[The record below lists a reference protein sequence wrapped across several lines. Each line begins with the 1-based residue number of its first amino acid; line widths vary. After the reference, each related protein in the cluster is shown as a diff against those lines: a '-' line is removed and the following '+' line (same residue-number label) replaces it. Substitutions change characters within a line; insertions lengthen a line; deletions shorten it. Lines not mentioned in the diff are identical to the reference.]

1 MIGFWL
7 ILICFEGG
15 AAVPAANSF
24 QHNMHGQAVLQGWQ
38 LAVAPAAATPDE
50 VPATAFQPVDDV
62 LLAAQPAH
70 GMWWLRTTIELDET
84 VSNDR
89 ILALCP
95 EGLASAIQ
103 VYWDGR
109 LIAES
114 GRVGGA
120 GEEQLG
126 RYYAPVPLLPELIKP
141 GRHQIDLRVSNHHTR
156 RFWHDAQILFG
167 DYEDLLKSVG
177 IWQVKVYFALGLFC
191 VAGVFFLGF
200 TTVRDTRFEALL
212 LVLMCVAFAGRL
224 LFENLWVF
232 DTLRTDY
239 YDFQLFWRRY
249 ATVLTGVLSLA
260 ALGFWFKQRRAL
272 VVMMGLWL
280 VSQYGLFDG
289 LTDADSLLLCACV
302 GMACVAPAQRRDAL
316 WPVLALVLGRLTAFA
331 DFRVGID
338 LMSWLGIWL
347 AASFLE
353 LNVLALRRREQVR
366 QTALL
371 RSARLENQML
381 KNFIKPHY
389 LMNALTSVSAWM
401 RREPETADA
410 LITALAEE
418 FRQIAAIADQAL
430 IPLAREL
437 TLCRNHLRIMS
448 LRKGATF
455 DLVVEGALI
464 DTLVPP
470 LILHTLVENGLTHG
484 YETRDQ
490 GIFRFSV
497 TAGPSGLR
505 LTLFNDSAARA
516 DAAGGEGTGLT
527 YVRARLAETFGD
539 QAVMQAGAVAGGWRV
554 VIEMPRVPADQ
565 AAARRGSAEVL
576 QEQPCDY

>member
-1 MIGFWL
+1 MIGLWL
-7 ILICFEGG
+7 MLMCFDGG

-24 QHNMHGQAVLQGWQ
+24 QHNMQGQTMLLGWQ
-38 LAVAPAAATPDE
+38 LAVAPDATTPDA
-50 VPATAFQPVDDV
+50 VPASAFQPIDEA

-70 GMWWLRTTIELDET
+70 GVWWLRTTVALDEA
-84 VSNDR
+84 VCNGR

-120 GEEQLG
+120 ADEQLG
-126 RYYAPVPLLPELIKP
+126 RYYAPVPLLPELIQP
-141 GRHQIDLRVSNHHTR
+141 GRHQVDLRVSNHHTSH
-156 RFWHDAQILFG
+156 FWHDAQILFG

-200 TTVRDTRFEALL
+200 TTVRDTRVEALL
-212 LVLMCVAFAGRL
+212 LVLMCVAFACRL

-239 YDFQLFWRRY
+239 YDFQLFWRRH
-249 ATVLTGVLSLA
+249 ATVLTGALSLA
-260 ALGFWFKQRRAL
+260 AVGFWFKLRKAL
-272 VVMMGLWL
+272 VAMIGLWL
-280 VSQYGLFDG
+280 VGQYGPVQG
-289 LTDADSLLLCACV
+289 LTGADGMLVCA
-302 GMACVAPAQRRDAL
+302 GLGLACVAPAQRLDAF
-316 WPVLALVLGRLTAFA
+316 WPALALVMGRLSAFA
-331 DFRVGID
+331 DFRAGID
-338 LMSWLGIWL
+338 LLSWLGIWL

-353 LNVLALRRREQVR
+353 LNVLALRRREQAR

-389 LMNALTSVSAWM
+389 LMNALTSISAWM

-448 LRKGATF
+448 LRKGASF
-455 DLVVEGALI
+455 ELAVDGDLI

-470 LILHTLVENGLTHG
+470 LVLHTLVENGLTHG

-490 GIFRFSV
+490 GVFRFSV
-497 TAGPSGLR
+497 ATGPRGLR
-505 LTLFNDSAARA
+505 LTLFNDSDARG
-516 DAAGGEGTGLT
+516 DERRSEGTGLA
-527 YVRARLAETFGD
+527 YVRARLAETFGEK
-539 QAVMQAGAVAGGWRV
+539 AFLQAGAVPGGWRV
-554 VIEMPRVPADQ
+554 VIDMPHARVGERRVASE
-565 AAARRGSAEVL
+565 ARL
-576 QEQPCDY
+576 EQPCEF

>member
-7 ILICFEGG
+7 MLVCFEGG

-24 QHNMHGQAVLQGWQ
+24 QHNMQGQAMLKGWQ
-38 LAVAPAAATPDE
+38 LAVAPSATTPDA
-50 VPATAFQPVDDV
+50 VPATAFQPIDAT

-70 GMWWLRTTIELDET
+70 GIWWLRTTIELDEA
-84 VSNDR
+84 VCNGR
-89 ILALCP
+89 IFALCP
-95 EGLASAIQ
+95 EGLASAIE
-103 VYWDGR
+103 VYWNGR

-120 GEEQLG
+120 AEELLG
-126 RYYAPVPLLPELIKP
+126 RYYAPVPLLPELIQP
-141 GRHQIDLRVSNHHTR
+141 GRHQIDLRVSNHHTGG
-156 RFWHDAQILFG
+156 FWHDAQILFG

-177 IWQVKVYFALGLFC
+177 IWQVKVYFALGLFW

-200 TTVRDTRFEALL
+200 TAVRVMRLEALL

-239 YDFQLFWRRY
+239 YDFQLFWRRH
-249 ATVLTGVLSLA
+249 AAVLTGALSLA
-260 ALGFWFKQRRAL
+260 ALGLWFKLRWAL
-272 VVMMGLWL
+272 VAMVGWWL
-280 VSQYGLFDG
+280 VFQYGPVAG
-289 LTDADSLLLCACV
+289 LTDADNLLVCTCL
-302 GMACVAPAQRRDAL
+302 GMFCVAPAQRRDGL
-316 WPVLALVLGRLTAFA
+316 WPISALLVGRLTAFA

-338 LMSWLGIWL
+338 LLSWLGIWL
-347 AASFLE
+347 AAAFLA
-353 LNVLALRRREQVR
+353 LNVFALRRREQAR

-437 TLCRNHLRIMS
+437 SLCRNHLRIMS

-455 DLVVEGALI
+455 ELKIDGDLV

-490 GIFRFSV
+490 GYFRFSV
-497 TAGPSGLR
+497 TTGPHGIR
-505 LTLFNDSAARA
+505 LTLFNDSAARE
-516 DAAGGEGTGLT
+516 DAARGEGTGLT

-539 QAVMQAGAVAGGWRV
+539 KALLQAGAVAGGWQV
-554 VIEMPRVPADQ
+554 VMDLPHAQADQ
-565 AAARRGSAEVL
+565 ALAGRDLSAAF
-576 QEQPCDY
+576 QEQPCDF